1 MTKLEEARIEINEI
15 DKQMSQ
21 LFIKRMD
28 AVKKVIEYKLENNLP
43 IFDEKRELE
52 VIELNVSNLNNL
64 QLQDYYKDFVIS
76 MMNIS
81 KKYQKDIIEN

>member
-15 DKQMSQ
+15 DKQMAQ

-28 AVKKVIEYKLENNLP
+28 TVKKIIEYKLKNNLP

-64 QLQDYYKDFVIS
+64 QLQVYYKEFVIS

-81 KKYQKDIIEN
+81 KKYQKDFIEN

>member
-15 DKQMSQ
+15 DKQMAQ

-28 AVKKVIEYKLENNLP
+28 TVKKVIEYKLENNLP

-52 VIELNVSNLNNL
+52 VIELNVLNLNNL
-64 QLQDYYKDFVIS
+64 QLQDYYKEFVIS

-81 KKYQKDIIEN
+81 KKYQKDFIEN